1 MRRYPSFPLLCW
13 TVVTIATFASPAY
26 AYLDPGTAS
35 LILQSILGAIGA
47 GFVILSMYWRKFI
60 GFFKKKKPEDQELKQ
75 SDPGQTT

>member
-1 MRRYPSFPLLCW
+1 M
-13 TVVTIATFASPAY
+13 IATLARPAY

-60 GFFKKKKPEDQELKQ
+60 GFFKKKKPEEQELKQ

>member
-1 MRRYPSFPLLCW
+1 M
-13 TVVTIATFASPAY
+13 TVATFASPAY

-60 GFFKKKKPEDQELKQ
+60 GFFKKKKPEDQDLKP
-75 SDPGQTT
+75 SDPGHTT